1 MSRTI
6 LVVEDEPACLRLL
19 SYFLHEGGYYVLQA
33 QDGVEAVELLGELRV
48 DLVVSDLKMPRMDGV
63 ALAQHIRSRVPD
75 TAMLV
80 VTAYAA
86 DNIKALSELR
96 VPVMRKP
103 YMPDQLNLQI
113 QTMITVPQVT
123 RDDEL

>member
-19 SYFLHEGGYYVLQA
+19 SYFLKEGGYYVLQA
-33 QDGVEAVELLGELRV
+33 QDGLEAVELLGELRV
-48 DLVVSDLKMPRMDGV
+48 DLVVSDLKMPTMDGV
-63 ALAQHIRSRVPD
+63 ALAQQIRSRVPD
-75 TAMLV
+75 TPMLV

-86 DNIKALSELR
+86 DDIKALSELR

-103 YMPDQLNLQI
+103 FMPDQLNSQI
-113 QTMITVPQVT
+113 QTMITV
-123 RDDEL
+123 RRSLDDEL